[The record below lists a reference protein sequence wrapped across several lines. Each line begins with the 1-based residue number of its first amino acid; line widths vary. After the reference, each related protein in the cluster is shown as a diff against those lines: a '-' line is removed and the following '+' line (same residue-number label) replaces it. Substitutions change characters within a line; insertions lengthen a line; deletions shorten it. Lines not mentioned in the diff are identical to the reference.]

1 MSAARRYADFHTG
14 APPAPVTPAH
24 SIAAPAASLRFR
36 RDSLA
41 RRGPDVAGKGVARV
55 CVGAGRDRLKASAAY
70 VPEAARGGACDG
82 LHQRRGRPGQEQ
94 THYPPGR
101 VGRHHRG
108 QGRFFLFTHTSRAS
122 PRQLLTPAGPH
133 ICCPLIR
140 APGSGQE
147 DNDPRDKDTL
157 IKTLIDLKAACMEAE
172 KTNRKMRDQ
181 LEKGNL
187 VLIERGMRD
196 QQERAQPDAQAWL
209 FGKFAF
215 KDKKAHTP
223 YLAGVKSAT
232 QWAGAAPVSG
242 GQGKSPALMKL
253 LSTDHLQFREFSRS
267 MLLHD
272 VQLLT
277 RYEQK
282 LEAETKQVKLDSVRL
297 ERQLQQLHSRV
308 TAVSRPLSAPSARSN
323 SAAPTSGTTRQGAGT
338 TRQGAG
344 SDKASLSEIAR
355 VEQEC
360 HVALELA
367 SVLKSIQ
374 RDNEAERSK
383 RAAPP
388 AAPFPRSPSAP
399 GGKASGSSSL
409 EPPQSAGGVGAGAG
423 DGPAGG
429 TAQHLEPPLELPA
442 ASVADFAYPAHGSGA
457 TPRLIYNVVIRT
469 GSCRLVVQDH
479 LCLNAGTLEH
489 LHLEHLHAQ
498 HMQHLVSLAS
508 SLPCIGCRA

>member
-1 MSAARRYADFHTG
+1 
-14 APPAPVTPAH
+14 
-24 SIAAPAASLRFR
+24 
-36 RDSLA
+36 
-41 RRGPDVAGKGVARV
+41 
-55 CVGAGRDRLKASAAY
+55 
-70 VPEAARGGACDG
+70 
-82 LHQRRGRPGQEQ
+82 
-94 THYPPGR
+94 
-101 VGRHHRG
+101 
-108 QGRFFLFTHTSRAS
+108 
-122 PRQLLTPAGPH
+122 
-133 ICCPLIR
+133 
-140 APGSGQE
+140 
-147 DNDPRDKDTL
+147 
-157 IKTLIDLKAACMEAE
+157 MEAE
-172 KTNRKMRDQ
+172 KRNRKMRDQ

-187 VLIERGMRD
+187 VLIQRGMRD
-196 QQERAQPDAQAWL
+196 QQASAQPDAQARL

-253 LSTDHLQFREFSRS
+253 LSTDHLQFREFNRS

-282 LEAETKQVKLDSVRL
+282 LEAETKQLKLDSVRL

-323 SAAPTSGTTRQGAGT
+323 GAAPTSETRQ
-338 TRQGAG
+338 RAG

-383 RAAPP
+383 RAAP
-388 AAPFPRSPSAP
+388 FPRSPSAP
-399 GGKASGSSSL
+399 GGKASASSSL

>member
-1 MSAARRYADFHTG
+1 
-14 APPAPVTPAH
+14 
-24 SIAAPAASLRFR
+24 
-36 RDSLA
+36 
-41 RRGPDVAGKGVARV
+41 
-55 CVGAGRDRLKASAAY
+55 
-70 VPEAARGGACDG
+70 
-82 LHQRRGRPGQEQ
+82 
-94 THYPPGR
+94 
-101 VGRHHRG
+101 
-108 QGRFFLFTHTSRAS
+108 
-122 PRQLLTPAGPH
+122 
-133 ICCPLIR
+133 
-140 APGSGQE
+140 
-147 DNDPRDKDTL
+147 
-157 IKTLIDLKAACMEAE
+157 MEAE
-172 KTNRKMRDQ
+172 KRNRKMRDQ

-187 VLIERGMRD
+187 VLIQRGMRD
-196 QQERAQPDAQAWL
+196 QQASAQPDAQARL

-253 LSTDHLQFREFSRS
+253 LSTDHLQFREFNRS

-399 GGKASGSSSL
+399 GGKASGSSSF
-409 EPPQSAGGVGAGAG
+409 EPPQSAGGVGAEAG
-423 DGPAGG
+423 DALAGG
-429 TAQHLEPPLELPA
+429 TTQLEPSLEQPA
-442 ASVADFAYPAHGSGA
+442 ASVADFAYPAHGRGA
-457 TPRLIYNVVIRT
+457 MPRLIYNVVIRT
-469 GSCRLVVQDH
+469 GSCRLVVQDN
-479 LCLNAGTLEH
+479 LCLNACTLEH
-489 LHLEHLHAQ
+489 LQLEHLLPQ
-498 HMQHLVSLAS
+498 HMQLACAAHAAPRFPRLHFALHRLPNMSCRGGMRGTCARALACILEITRVGLRHMLQLSCAMRRAACARALRTRGVICRNAGTLGNVYMTLRGSLGTLPVTHLNGVLRSPSVRLIAPLIVCMRLS
-508 SLPCIGCRA
+508 CTAKQSHVVDDGPVAQVRYTNCILFYKFLFTQVLLVV